1 MTRGDWFAVA
11 LVAEY
16 VFLAA
21 VYACEGD
28 WPKVGYWIGAAIL
41 GTSVVLMR

>member
-1 MTRGDWFAVA
+1 MSRGDWFGIA
-11 LVAEY
+11 LIAEY
-16 VFLAA
+16 AVLAA
-21 VYACEGD
+21 LYAGEGD

>member
-1 MTRGDWFAVA
+1 MTRGDWFGVA

-16 VFLAA
+16 AFLAV
-21 VYACEGD
+21 VYAGEGN

>member
-1 MTRGDWFAVA
+1 MSRGDWFGIV
-11 LVAEY
+11 LVTEY
-16 VFLAA
+16 VLLAM